1 MYYSSY
7 LIWKIIGKYYE
18 KSEVFGDV
26 MAKIED
32 MLGVLLDFLMG
43 YENELRRIGIISRNS
58 GG

>member
-1 MYYSSY
+1 
-7 LIWKIIGKYYE
+7 
-18 KSEVFGDV
+18 VFGDF
-26 MAKIED
+26 MAKLG